1 MKFLPILSLVV
12 LLINTPIIYAQ
23 ELQQQELDNIRNVTY
38 QKLDSLLKVKEA
50 ISAKLDTTIDTAIK
64 ENLQSNL
71 SHLDK
76 AIESTGEKG
85 LQYSLSAF

>member
-1 MKFLPILSLVV
+1 MKELMKFLPILSLVV

-76 AIESTGEKG
+76 AID
-85 LQYSLSAF
+85 